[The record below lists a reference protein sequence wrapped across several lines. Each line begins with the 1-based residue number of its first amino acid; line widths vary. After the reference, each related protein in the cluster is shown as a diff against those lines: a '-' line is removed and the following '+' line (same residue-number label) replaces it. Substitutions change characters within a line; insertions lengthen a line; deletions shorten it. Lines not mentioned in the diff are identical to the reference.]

1 MTYSI
6 VYDAI
11 KIKITR
17 FEKPA
22 PLINLNEMA
31 AAICIGYQQA
41 GLTPPELKVGITVDE
56 LRTEFLKNI
65 ANADG
70 VNPQLIT
77 AITEYPN
84 EKAVIDEMAKETY
97 DFDNEN

>member
-11 KIKITR
+11 NIKTTR

-22 PLINLNEMA
+22 PIINLNELA

-41 GLTPPELKVGITVDE
+41 GLTPPKLQTGVTVNE
-56 LRTEFLKNI
+56 VRNKFLKDI
-65 ANADG
+65 ENADG
-70 VNPQLIT
+70 VNAQLIT

-97 DFDNEN
+97 EYDNHF